1 MSMQEKNI
9 YAAITSTVLVAVL
22 YCMKMF
28 EMHQEKLFSGADAT
42 SLMGKSLLLLI
53 VANVIANIIVR
64 IVFSLVFSIATKT
77 CEDPGLDERDK
88 IIELKGMQV
97 SYMVFAI
104 GLMLS
109 LGALASGW
117 SALIVLNLIVLS
129 LIIGEISSG
138 VTKLY
143 QYRRGY

>member
-1 MSMQEKNI
+1 MSTQEKNI

-28 EMHQEKLFSGADAT
+28 EMHGEKLFSGAEAA
-42 SLMGKSLLLLI
+42 SLMGKSLLLLV
-53 VANVIANIIVR
+53 VANVIANMIAR
-64 IVFSLVFSIATKT
+64 IVFSLIFSIATKT
-77 CEDPGLDERDK
+77 CEDPHLDERDK
-88 IIELKGMQV
+88 MIELKGMQV

-109 LGALASGW
+109 LGALALGW

-129 LIIGEISSG
+129 LIVGEITSG
-138 VTKLY
+138 ITKLH